1 MVFAMQGG
9 GSRVPHMYLFWKMIF
24 WKVTRMRKMICELCD
39 LDLYYGPLCMLSENS
54 NHRICL
60 IRAQYSI
67 VSATTKYAV
76 QWKRR
81 GENVLIF
88 FRLFQPY
95 HKYKY
100 HPKQTLTFFI
110 PTSQHV
116 IQFYSSRLRKPRLPQ
131 LIQYSCL
138 KDQVPFLA
146 P

>member
-1 MVFAMQGG
+1 
-9 GSRVPHMYLFWKMIF
+9 
-24 WKVTRMRKMICELCD
+24 MICELCD

-88 FRLFQPY
+88 FRLFHPY